1 MALTAQT
8 GFGTGSNKN
17 LSGITSAQFTAN
29 VNVTAPALCIITY
42 GGDNITTSNGSTSD
56 YTVSDSVGNS
66 WIRAGEY
73 TMTEANNQ
81 LDGATAGYF
90 YSKITNNI
98 VSGSTVFTL
107 TSSLPVT
114 SMAFNSRYFSM
125 SPTSASIRV
134 VGGQAGDVETAV
146 DAQSI
151 DVSATG
157 GSLRVRACA
166 GEIGNGATFTP
177 TSGWTAIPQV
187 GTSGAPA
194 IDNIQVFSEFK
205 VTSNT
210 TDASDITISTACDN
224 ASSYNVLGEV
234 LDLVASGAGGGA
246 TVSATGGGGT
256 TIVSGDGSTPG
267 SAGTSAVAGT
277 AILSSNFSSANGLG
291 TSSIVTGKTLA
302 ADFSGATGVGTSNVV
317 GAKIIASNFSA
328 ATGTGTSNVIGHRVL
343 FDDVQA
349 AGVGTSNVV
358 GFSWQGRAVTAAG
371 LGTTNVLT
379 QAIQFR
385 AVTAAGLGTTNVAP
399 GFTLGV
405 QATASGFGTS
415 SVQGTGIKSAN
426 ASTAA
431 GIGSSN
437 VQGALFFS
445 SQAQAAGT
453 SSTNV
458 QGRSFATGNNSTA
471 TGVGVALA
479 QGSAF
484 VAIQAS
490 ASGTG
495 TSTVQ
500 GAATS
505 VSKATAVGIGSSNV
519 SGFEIVFLSPDADN
533 IDGSWTNETG
543 GTILVPSV
551 DEPFTPND
559 TDYIQSSLNPVND
572 ICNFRLSDPIEGA
585 LGSPIII
592 RYRYQAV
599 GAAGLGDLHVRLLQG
614 TTPIATWDHLDVGTS
629 LVTAEQTLTAPQV
642 AAITDF
648 FNLFIEFNGDK
659 P

>member
-205 VTSNT
+205 VTGNT

-234 LDLVASGAGGGA
+234 LDLVGSGAGGGA
-246 TVSATGGGGT
+246 IVSATGGGGS
-256 TIVSGDGSTPG
+256 TIVSGDMSTPG
-267 SAGTSAVAGT
+267 SAGTSAVVGT
-277 AILSSNFSSANGLG
+277 AVLGSTFSSASGLG
-291 TSSIVTGKTLA
+291 TSNVVTGKTLA
-302 ADFSGATGVGTSNVV
+302 ADFSGATGLGTSNVV

-328 ATGTGTSNVIGHRVL
+328 ATGLGTSNVIGHRVL

-349 AGVGTSNVV
+349 SGVGSSNVV
-358 GFSWQGRAVTAAG
+358 GFSWQGRIVNAAG
-371 LGTTNVLT
+371 VGTSNVTT
-379 QAIQFR
+379 QAIQHR
-385 AVTAAGLGTTNVAP
+385 AVSAAGIGSSNVA
-399 GFTLGV
+399 GGYTLGV
-405 QATASGFGTS
+405 QATANGTS
-415 SVQGTGIKSAN
+415 TTAVVGTAIRSAN

-431 GIGSSN
+431 GTGTSN
-437 VQGALFFS
+437 VQGALIFG
-445 SQAQAAGT
+445 AQGIAAGT

-471 TGVGVALA
+471 AGVGAATA
-479 QGSAF
+479 QGSASAA
-484 VAIQAS
+484 VQAS

-495 TSTVQ
+495 TSAVKGSAV
-500 GAATS
+500 GAG
-505 VSKATAVGIGSSNV
+505 KADAAGIGSSSV
-519 SGFEIVFLSPDADN
+519 PGFEIVFLQPDADN

-543 GTILVPSV
+543 GTVLFSSV
-551 DEPFTPND
+551 DEFAPND
-559 TDYIQSSLNPVND
+559 TDYIQSAQNPTND
-572 ICNFRLSDPIEGA
+572 ICVLPLSNPLEGA
-585 LGSPIII
+585 LGSPIIV

-614 TTPIATWDHLDVGTS
+614 ATPIATWDHLDVGTS
-629 LVTAEQTLTAPQV
+629 LITAAQTLTAPQV
-642 AAITDF
+642 ASITDF
-648 FNLFIEFNGDK
+648 FNLFVEFNGDK